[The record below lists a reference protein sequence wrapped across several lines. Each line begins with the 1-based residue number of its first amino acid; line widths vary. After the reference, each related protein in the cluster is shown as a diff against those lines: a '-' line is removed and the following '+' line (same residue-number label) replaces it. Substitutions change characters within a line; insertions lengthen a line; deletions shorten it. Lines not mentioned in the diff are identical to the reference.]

1 MDLQTELV
9 AEYDREIATTRKILN
24 AIPDDADFT
33 WKASPKNMTL
43 GPDLRT
49 IGAPIPGSYG
59 PSANES

>member
-33 WKASPKNMTL
+33 WKASP
-43 GPDLRT
+43 
-49 IGAPIPGSYG
+49 
-59 PSANES
+59 